1 MTNKS
6 NGASN
11 GGYLCFRAAPGQWRT
26 PQRAA
31 AFHSRKRGDHVM
43 SGTTDKIKGRVKE
56 AVGVVTDNQRLKD
69 EGRTDQA
76 IGKVKKAVGRVLD
89 KAKR

>member
-1 MTNKS
+1 
-6 NGASN
+6 
-11 GGYLCFRAAPGQWRT
+11 
-26 PQRAA
+26 
-31 AFHSRKRGDHVM
+31 VV

-76 IGKVKKAVGRVLD
+76 VGKVKKAVGRVLD